1 MKVSWDLD
9 KYVGAFNFR
18 VSIDG
23 IPQENS
29 KILAVSGVGSESK
42 LVDDDSIGRVP
53 LHGGGQITLSEVEI
67 TRVYQGYDQF
77 YNWRMMIEEG
87 EDALRSVSIELLL
100 PDLNTVA
107 RKVILH
113 NCWPHKWQ
121 LPNLDASSTA
131 PAVETISLAYER
143 MTTQLGGASS
153 GDAYSGEGTAGGA
166 GAIGGREGQIEADYG
181 DEGDGPKIRGN
192 ASGEAHWTEWQ
203 DALELASGLLDPNE
217 ESWDPPS
224 AVDDPTA
231 ARNGSDGAGPLSGR
245 GEQDEAEYGE
255 GEGPLSGRGEQD
267 EAEYGDEGESM
278 DPNEET
284 WDGPEGVDDP
294 TAARSAGDGDGPIIR
309 GNASGLEQEFADST
323 ADDGAPIDPNEVTD
337 WGGSAAADDPTAA
350 RSAGDGSGPIIR
362 GNASGL
368 EQEFADSGDGTGPI
382 DPNEESWDAIQGE
395 GEQDFRDNDDTKF
408 QGEGE
413 QDFRDNDDTSFQG
426 TPTAFA
432 DTGGGKGSID
442 PNEESW
448 DAPSAVDDPT
458 AARNGGD
465 GSGPI
470 GGRDEPAEADYGTPG
485 DGPKGGRGYTEQE

>member
-29 KILAVSGVGSESK
+29 KILTVSGVGSESK

-143 MTTQLGGASS
+143 MTTQIGGASS

-294 TAARSAGDGDGPIIR
+294 TAARSAGDG
-309 GNASGLEQEFADST
+309 
-323 ADDGAPIDPNEVTD
+323 
-337 WGGSAAADDPTAA
+337 
-350 RSAGDGSGPIIR
+350 SGPIIR